1 MRHFRLV
8 VALALLAALAPALPA
23 GANVSDGDL
32 RRAADDLARA
42 RTEAGSAGA
51 ALAAGRA
58 EEARL
63 RARLEDLAGEVA
75 AAEVRLTAA
84 REAVRAHAAELF
96 VEAGERSGGDLVVDE
111 RSAVRLTYAAAVT
124 NRDQGVVNALI
135 AADAD
140 RERLGRV
147 LQALAQ
153 SQAQLGEDLEALAAA
168 AGESLAAAEDRYS
181 RVWLAWEQQ
190 QEEWRRLAALAATTT
205 TATTVPTTT
214 PSNAVSG
221 STLPSSTTT
230 ATTNTSPVPPPV
242 EGGAF
247 PPPVER
253 WRPLVEAHFAADL
266 VDQALSII
274 RCESYGDPDAVNPVS
289 GAAGL
294 FQHLPRY
301 WPERAAAAGYPG
313 ASVYDPEAN
322 IAGAAWLVA
331 VSEASGLPAWYF
343 WTCQP

>member
-96 VEAGERSGGDLVVDE
+96 VEAGERSGGDLVVDD
-111 RSAVRLTYAAAVT
+111 RSAVRLAYAAAVT

-205 TATTVPTTT
+205 TAPTAPT
-214 PSNAVSG
+214 
-221 STLPSSTTT
+221 
-230 ATTNTSPVPPPV
+230 TSPVPPPV

-253 WRPLVEAHFAADL
+253 WRPLVEAHFAGDL

>member
-1 MRHFRLV
+1 MRHFRLFV
-8 VALALLAALAPALPA
+8 TLVLLTALAPAMPA
-23 GANVSDGDL
+23 RADVSDGDL

-42 RTEAGSAGA
+42 RAEAGSAGA

-63 RARLEDLAGEVA
+63 RAQLEDLAGQVA

-84 REAVRAHAAELF
+84 RDAVRAHAAELF
-96 VEAGERSGGDLVVDE
+96 VEAGERSGGHLVVDD
-111 RSAVRLTYAAAVT
+111 RSVVRLVYAAAVAA
-124 NRDQGVVNALI
+124 RDQEVVNVLI

-147 LQALAQ
+147 LQARAQ

-168 AGESLAAAEDRYS
+168 AGESLAAAEAQYS
-181 RVWLAWEQQ
+181 RMWLAWEQQ
-190 QEEWRRLAALAATTT
+190 QEQRRLAALAAATTT
-205 TATTVPTTT
+205 TATSPPATT
-214 PSNAVSG
+214 PSNAASG
-221 STLPSSTTT
+221 STLSSST
-230 ATTNTSPVPPPV
+230 ATTTTIATPVPPPV

-253 WRPLVEAHFAADL
+253 WRPLVEAHFAADR
-266 VDQALSII
+266 VDQALAII

-331 VSEASGLPAWYF
+331 LSEASGLPAWYF